1 VDPNIALLVVLVV
14 LGLVA
19 LAVTVW
25 ALVDVLRTPEPRS
38 ASKLIW
44 VILILG
50 TNLLG
55 VLLYAWLGRP
65 RADARLSAR

>member
-1 VDPNIALLVVLVV
+1 MDPNIALLVVLVV

-38 ASKLIW
+38 ASKLI
-44 VILILG
+44 
-50 TNLLG
+50 
-55 VLLYAWLGRP
+55 
-65 RADARLSAR
+65 